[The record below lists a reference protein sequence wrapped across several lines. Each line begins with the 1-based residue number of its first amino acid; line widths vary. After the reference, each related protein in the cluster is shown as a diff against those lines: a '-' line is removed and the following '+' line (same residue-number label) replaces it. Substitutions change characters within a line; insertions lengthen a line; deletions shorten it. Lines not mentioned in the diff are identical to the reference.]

1 MKKQIAAGII
11 SLVMMGG
18 IGSSAFAD
26 TIYTVKSGDTVAKI
40 ASSKGVSS
48 QSVIEVNNITNIYN
62 LTIGQNLH
70 IPTAQQAGIVTKASS
85 LLGTTPYVWG
95 GSTPYTGMDCSGFV
109 QWVFA
114 QNGITV
120 AHNCEYIWENEGSH
134 ISASQLQTG
143 DLVFFTGTDP
153 RAGVLATH
161 VGIYLANGNFI
172 EESSTANNVIVANLW
187 TNNFYDSHY
196 LGAKRM
202 LK

>member
-40 ASSKGVSS
+40 TSSKGVSS

>member
-1 MKKQIAAGII
+1 MKKQLTAGIL
-11 SLVMMGG
+11 SLAMMGG
-18 IGSSAFAD
+18 IGSTAFAD

-40 ASSKGVSS
+40 ASTNGVSS

-70 IPTAQQAGIVTKASS
+70 VPTAKQASIVTTAYS

-95 GSTPYTGMDCSGFV
+95 GSTPKVGMDCSGFV

-114 QNGITV
+114 QNGIAV
-120 AHNCEYIWENEGSH
+120 GHNCEYIWENQGTY
-134 ISASQLQTG
+134 IPASQLQTG

-187 TNNFYDSHY
+187 TNSFYDSHY
-196 LGAKRM
+196 LGAKRI
-202 LK
+202 LN